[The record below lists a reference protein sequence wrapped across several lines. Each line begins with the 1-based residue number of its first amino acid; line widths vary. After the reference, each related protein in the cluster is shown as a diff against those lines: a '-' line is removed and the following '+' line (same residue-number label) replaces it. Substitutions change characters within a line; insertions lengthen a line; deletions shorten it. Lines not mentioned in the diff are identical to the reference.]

1 MAIQHERKSSPQL
14 ALERARLL
22 FGCYRRS
29 DAADPETYVVAVS
42 ALLST
47 FEADTVEHVT
57 DPIVGLPA
65 KTNFVP
71 TIKEI
76 KDACEHYDQM
86 KRTVIPFLKE
96 QDRRRLEWESCG
108 LEPEKT
114 SYGAIRQITD
124 AERAGAS
131 RPKLEIVAD
140 NPEMSARV
148 GDLMRGL
155 VGHLSASNKGL

>member
-65 KTNFVP
+65 STNFVP

-76 KDACEHYDQM
+76 KDACEKHEQM
-86 KRTVIPFLKE
+86 KRTVIPFLQE
-96 QDRRRLEWESCG
+96 QSRRRLEWESFG

-124 AERAGAS
+124 AERAGVF

-155 VGHLSASNKGL
+155 VGQLGPVK

>member
-1 MAIQHERKSSPQL
+1 M
-14 ALERARLL
+14 ERARLL

-124 AERAGAS
+124 AERAGVF
-131 RPKLEIVAD
+131 RTKLEIVAD

>member
-1 MAIQHERKSSPQL
+1 M
-14 ALERARLL
+14 
-22 FGCYRRS
+22 
-29 DAADPETYVVAVS
+29 
-42 ALLST
+42 LST

>member
-65 KTNFVP
+65 STNFVP

-76 KDACEHYDQM
+76 KDACEHHEEM
-86 KRTVIPFLKE
+86 KRTVIPFMEE
-96 QDRRRLEWESCG
+96 QKRLRLEWESYG
-108 LEPEKT
+108 LEPVKT
-114 SYGAIRQITD
+114 YYGAIVAMTD
-124 AERAGAS
+124 TERSPAFRA
-131 RPKLEIVAD
+131 RPAAPAIVAE
-140 NPEMSARV
+140 NHEMQKRV
-148 GDLMRGL
+148 GELMQSL
-155 VGHLSASNKGL
+155 VGQLGR

>member
-1 MAIQHERKSSPQL
+1 M
-14 ALERARLL
+14 
-22 FGCYRRS
+22 
-29 DAADPETYVVAVS
+29 S

-65 KTNFVP
+65 STNFVP

-76 KDACEHYDQM
+76 KDACEKHEQM

-96 QDRRRLEWESCG
+96 QERRRLEWESFG
-108 LEPEKT
+108 LQPEKT

-124 AERAGAS
+124 AERAGVS

-155 VGHLSASNKGL
+155 VGQLGPVK

>member
-1 MAIQHERKSSPQL
+1 M
-14 ALERARLL
+14 ERARLL

-65 KTNFVP
+65 STNFVP

-124 AERAGAS
+124 TEKQSTFRANIPA
-131 RPKLEIVAD
+131 IAAD
-140 NPEMSARV
+140 NPEMQKRV
-148 GDLMRGL
+148 GELMQSL
-155 VGHLSASNKGL
+155 VGQLGR